1 MVGWK
6 LDRPSRR
13 ELLDRIPPRYEEVVA
28 DHVTLAA
35 QVAADA
41 PLPDPVQARAVGHI
55 DDGRGVEA
63 LVVEVAGTTERPDGG
78 TYHITWSL
86 GPGRQARESNDV
98 LASQAWGPLDE
109 ALDLVLDPARW
120 P

>member
-6 LDRPSRR
+6 LDKTQRNH
-13 ELLDRIPPRYEEVVA
+13 LLGQISPRYEKTVA

-35 QVAADA
+35 KVAADV
-41 PLPDPVQARAVGHI
+41 PIPDRVRARAVGHI
-55 DDGRGVEA
+55 DDGRGVQA
-63 LVVEVAGTTERPDGG
+63 VVVEVEGSTERPDGG

-98 LASQAWGPLDE
+98 LASQAWGPLDQLRE
-109 ALDLVLDPARW
+109 LVLEPARW